1 MRRILALTL
10 CLMTVFAPLAAR
22 AAAVEEGFSRVAVR
36 GRGHYGHG
44 RDGG

>member
-22 AAAVEEGFSRVAVR
+22 AAAVE
-36 GRGHYGHG
+36 
-44 RDGG
+44 DGPNPARINRRC